1 MDLIPEMKPYNRGD
15 GVCIHLKADN
25 TCAIYEHRPNL
36 CNGKYVYEKYY
47 SDKTVDEYHKIIT
60 EYCKIIRRGN
70 IEGLF
75 KKV

>member
-1 MDLIPEMKPYNRGD
+1 VRKNCQVILTIS
-15 GVCIHLKADN
+15 
-25 TCAIYEHRPNL
+25 
-36 CNGKYVYEKYY
+36 KYY